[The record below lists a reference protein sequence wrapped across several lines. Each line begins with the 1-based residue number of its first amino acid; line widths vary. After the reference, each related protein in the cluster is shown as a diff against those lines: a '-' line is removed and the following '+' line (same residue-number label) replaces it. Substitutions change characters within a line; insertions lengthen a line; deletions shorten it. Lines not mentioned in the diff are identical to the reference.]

1 MYRWQPA
8 VYSSVY
14 ALILFMQTVTVVT
27 QKLPRPKRLF
37 FALWPTVADQVLF
50 HALARHNQSSE
61 KDRLVAVHNLHLTL
75 SFLGSVDV
83 VTENCAREMAET
95 LVWQPL
101 ELDFNRL
108 GWFARPK
115 VLWAGCSVIPTELID
130 LVNRIQEGVARCGIK
145 TELRPFKPHITLARK
160 VVRAPEQ
167 EIETLICRFDELCLV
182 QSQSEN
188 NGVSYTNLARWS
200 AQSTGT

>member
-1 MYRWQPA
+1 MVQIT
-8 VYSSVY
+8 
-14 ALILFMQTVTVVT
+14 L
-27 QKLPRPKRLF
+27 KPKRLF
-37 FALWPTVADQVLF
+37 FALWPTVSEQTRF
-50 HALARHNQSSE
+50 HKIARQNLHSE
-61 KDRLVAVHNLHLTL
+61 KERLVAAHKLHLTL
-75 SFLGSVDV
+75 SFLGPVDA
-83 VTENCAREMAET
+83 VTENCICKMADT

-101 ELDFNRL
+101 DLNFDRL

-182 QSQSEN
+182 QSQSES
-188 NGVSYTNLARWS
+188 NGVSYRNLACWP
-200 AQSTGT
+200 AQSTDT